1 MAGACCDKRHKI
13 TKKRIVDNSFFP
25 SAIAID
31 PTVENFAR
39 VGVKG
44 FARLLLEGCQPNR
57 SEREGCV
64 EKARMDREFCARIER
79 AFKTGDEN
87 RQAAATTHG
96 TISTRPR

>member
-1 MAGACCDKRHKI
+1 LRWLERAVISVTKSQ
-13 TKKRIVDNSFFP
+13 KKRIVENSFFP

-57 SEREGCV
+57 STPS
-64 EKARMDREFCARIER
+64 CA
-79 AFKTGDEN
+79 
-87 RQAAATTHG
+87 
-96 TISTRPR
+96 